1 MTKHLSVLP
10 HPIRDLYKV
19 PFKEL
24 GDVEFYTSDRFV
36 TATEI
41 ILTYGSSRD
50 EYANLDNF
58 PSQTVFEVIKEH
70 SLDDDA
76 SDIAK
81 SILRETFSKCEFCL
95 ERLIKVSMCHMWW
108 GKYEEREKEKLLGLG
123 NNSKYYF
130 QPDQRC
136 QIVED
141 LIKENP
147 KVASKTK
154 PFKDLYKVPF
164 KELPHKEEVA
174 REFDF
179 ISETGGKK

>member
-1 MTKHLSVLP
+1 
-10 HPIRDLYKV
+10 
-19 PFKEL
+19 
-24 GDVEFYTSDRFV
+24 
-36 TATEI
+36 
-41 ILTYGSSRD
+41 
-50 EYANLDNF
+50 
-58 PSQTVFEVIKEH
+58 
-70 SLDDDA
+70 
-76 SDIAK
+76 
-81 SILRETFSKCEFCL
+81 
-95 ERLIKVSMCHMWW
+95 MCHMWW
-108 GKYEEREKEKLLGLG
+108 EKYEEREKEKLLGLG

-154 PFKDLYKVPF
+154 PFK
-164 KELPHKEEVA
+164 ELTYKEEAA